1 MHDPSRAAGDTTGE
15 PEPESKRRVSAF
27 DTCRL
32 DEAQAA
38 LGQTYYPHRLDQLTT
53 DPDLTMSLRTV
64 RLGPLTLGRLSYGA
78 EVSLDFGELE
88 NAYHVSIPLSGRV
101 ETQTGRQ
108 TNIFTPERAC
118 IYLPHQPTRITRWSA
133 DGVQYG
139 IKFDRDYLEAELRAL
154 LGRPARTPVTFD
166 PVLDLSSREG
176 ASWLALVRTLT
187 ADLDEDHSLLYNP
200 LMSGQL
206 VNALITGLLLAAKHE
221 HRDLLVSP
229 APAAR
234 PRTIKLALDA
244 MHAYPEEAWTVR
256 GLAELVGVSVRT
268 LQDGFARYVGIS
280 PVTYLRDLRLERAHQ
295 DLIQADARH
304 DAVADVAYRWGFR
317 HLGRFAADYRRR
329 YGQSPS
335 QTLATT

>member
-1 MHDPSRAAGDTTGE
+1 
-15 PEPESKRRVSAF
+15 
-27 DTCRL
+27 
-32 DEAQAA
+32 
-38 LGQTYYPHRLDQLTT
+38 
-53 DPDLTMSLRTV
+53 
-64 RLGPLTLGRLSYGA
+64 
-78 EVSLDFGELE
+78 
-88 NAYHVSIPLSGRV
+88 
-101 ETQTGRQ
+101 
-108 TNIFTPERAC
+108 
-118 IYLPHQPTRITRWSA
+118 
-133 DGVQYG
+133 
-139 IKFDRDYLEAELRAL
+139 
-154 LGRPARTPVTFD
+154 RPARTPVTFD